1 MLELEIDIDSIEA
14 HEKRGS
20 ELHGDHENLHE
31 DEVFDLDNREYE
43 YFTETLH
50 ELVEDGE
57 LKFLRV
63 FQINDWKVGKKK
75 PKLPGIEMQ
84 FKVVIEKEMRIY
96 KRVLG
101 IPTEYDDK
109 ISKYSRCQTKSE
121 IINLAVQQSQKE
133 KYTHLIQ
140 KIVFEKEMTTT
151 AYDFYSYLDIL
162 SELGG
167 LGASIKI
174 LMSSM
179 AFVYMMIFIWLLA

>member
-1 MLELEIDIDSIEA
+1 M
-14 HEKRGS
+14 
-20 ELHGDHENLHE
+20 
-31 DEVFDLDNREYE
+31 DNRDYTP
-43 YFTETLH
+43 YTETLH

-63 FQINDWKVGKKK
+63 FQINDWEVGKQK

-84 FKVVIEKEMRIY
+84 FKVIIEKEMRIY

-109 ISKYSRCQTKSE
+109 ISKYSRTQTKNE
-121 IINLAVQQSQKE
+121 IINLAVQPPQKE
-133 KYTHLIQ
+133 KKTHLIQ

-151 AYDFYSYLDIL
+151 TYDFYSYVDIL

-167 LGASIKI
+167 LGASVKI

-179 AFVYMMIFIWLLA
+179 AFIYMMIFIWLLA